1 MDCLLEIASRDPR
14 VDRPSWQV
22 NNPEHFVL
30 FERKMDFAALQVFK
44 AVADEGGIS
53 AAARKLH
60 RVQSNVT
67 TRIQQLEASLGAQ
80 LFVRAKGRLHLSPA
94 GEVFRRHVEEMLCI
108 AERARDAV
116 RGDAPRGV
124 LRLGTLES
132 TAASRL
138 PPLLARYHARHPG
151 VRIELS
157 TATTDALLEALRARR
172 IEAAFVA
179 DCVASPQVESM
190 PAFAE
195 ELVLVA
201 PRSHPPVRRPQDVR
215 ADTLIAFPAGC
226 AYRRRL
232 QGWLASGS
240 VAPDKVLELGSYHAI
255 VACVASGTGIALAP
269 RAVLETIRRTD
280 DVAIYPLGAQRGA
293 STTSLVWRKG
303 EQSLALKALRA
314 ELAALRGAG
323 RAMLSSDR
331 RPAPAAA
338 RSARPRR
345 RASRT

>member
-1 MDCLLEIASRDPR
+1 
-14 VDRPSWQV
+14 
-22 NNPEHFVL
+22 
-30 FERKMDFAALQVFK
+30 MDFAALQVFK

-94 GEVFRRHVEEMLCI
+94 GEEFRRYVEDMLRL

-138 PPLLARYHARHPG
+138 PPLLARFHARYPG
-151 VRIELS
+151 VRVELS
-157 TATTDALLEALRARR
+157 TATTDALLDALRARR

-179 DCVASPQVESM
+179 DCGAGAQVEAL

-195 ELVLVA
+195 ELVLIA
-201 PRSHPPVRRPQDVR
+201 PRSHPPIRRPQDVR

-232 QGWLASGS
+232 QGWLAGGS
-240 VAPDKVLELGSYHAI
+240 IAPEKVLELSSYHAI
-255 VACVASGTGIALAP
+255 VACVASGTGIAFAP
-269 RAVLETIRRTD
+269 RSVLETIRRTE
-280 DVAIYPLGAQRGA
+280 DVAIHPLGPERGA
-293 STTSLVWRKG
+293 SVTSLVWRKG
-303 EQSLALKALRA
+303 EQSPALQALQAELVALRS
-314 ELAALRGAG
+314 AG
-323 RAMLSSDR
+323 RAGVSSDR
-331 RPAPAAA
+331 RPAP
-338 RSARPRR
+338 SARRTPRLRR
-345 RASRT
+345 RASRR